1 METPYK
7 GNSSLDFG
15 SPSGSYDKCA
25 PDTPDILQLI
35 PPSLVILSG
44 NGKKDVISPIV
55 AASVFSTKSEKTE
68 VAQSGV
74 SSKSFK
80 KKNTRRRL
88 LSDPM
93 TRQTDEIDMYLQR
106 LQNNPMFGELSKILA
121 EECLHMQTPTN
132 LINVSWE
139 PATREITR
147 QCNIHVAHLNL
158 QKRFLQFR
166 SQDNFQAAALEIESR
181 YSKEVSKL
189 EINRYIELSQT
200 PIDQANVVHENFDKS
215 RMWLIND
222 VTKNLKKLSEVGP
235 QNQSLSSRH
244 SSPESVSF
252 TVDNQSDSGLS
263 SGDTSFDFQVK
274 IEQPEVDV
282 LGMAM
287 AAADVLP
294 ENNDS
299 SLSLQTSNTHID
311 VQCLI
316 DTFPIPRQDV
326 HYQQQTE
333 NTMTVSAP
341 EHRSSMK
348 RKFEINVDIPA
359 QAHTEPSSKKP
370 RTEVN
375 PSKPRQITPEATRVL
390 TEWYDNHVQ
399 YPYPAGDDVAY
410 LVNMTKLSSAQVK
423 KWMANK
429 RVRCFNT
436 LSITGNKHPIK
447 NKLGGKR
454 KAIDNNATYKQLS
467 ELSRKVLSDWY
478 DSHSSHPYPTEA
490 EKEELATDAGITVT
504 QVKSWFANR
513 RSREANRRR
522 QVPNYFLEKF
532 PEYSSHVRMVQVHR
546 DQTRRRL
553 RPEQAQGNFENMY
566 Y

>member
-7 GNSSLDFG
+7 GNVSPDFG

-35 PPSLVILSG
+35 PPSLVIIS
-44 NGKKDVISPIV
+44 GKKDVMAPVI
-55 AASVFSTKSEKTE
+55 ADSVFSTKLEDSED
-68 VAQSGV
+68 G
-74 SSKSFK
+74 K
-80 KKNTRRRL
+80 KIKKATRRRL
-88 LSDPM
+88 LSDTTM
-93 TRQTDEIDMYLQR
+93 QQKDGIDAYLQR

-139 PATREITR
+139 PATREVTR

-158 QKRFLQFR
+158 QKKFLQFR
-166 SQDNFQAAALEIESR
+166 SRENFQAEALEIESR
-181 YSKEVSKL
+181 YSKEVSRL

-200 PIDQANVVHENFDKS
+200 PTDQAFAVHENFDRS
-215 RMWLIND
+215 RLWLIND
-222 VTKNLKKLSEVGP
+222 VTKSLNKLLE
-235 QNQSLSSRH
+235 NCRHDQSFNSRQ
-244 SSPESVSF
+244 SSPESN
-252 TVDNQSDSGLS
+252 TAHQSDSGLS
-263 SGDTSFDFQVK
+263 SGNTSFDSHVK
-274 IEQPEVDV
+274 SEQPDVDV

-294 ENNDS
+294 ENFG
-299 SLSLQTSNTHID
+299 LTTSNTHRDI
-311 VQCLI
+311 QSLI
-316 DTFPIPRQDV
+316 DTFPVPRQEEV
-326 HYQQQTE
+326 HYQQPME
-333 NTMTVSAP
+333 NTFVEATLAP
-341 EHRSSMK
+341 RASVK
-348 RKFEINVDIPA
+348 RKLEIDEGEQAPA
-359 QAHTEPSSKKP
+359 QTGPSTKKTKTAGNYS
-370 RTEVN
+370 R
-375 PSKPRQITPEATRVL
+375 PRQITPEATRIL

-399 YPYPAGDDVAY
+399 YPYPAEEDVDQ
-410 LVNMTKLSSAQVK
+410 LVEMTDLSAAQVK

-454 KAIDNNATYKQLS
+454 KAADNNSTYKQLG
-467 ELSRKVLSDWY
+467 ERSRKILGDWY
-478 DSHSSHPYPTEA
+478 DLHMNHPYPNET
-490 EKEELATDAGITVT
+490 EKEELAMAAGITVT

-546 DQTRRRL
+546 DQTRRRQ
-553 RPEQAQGNFENMY
+553 RPEQVQTNSQNIY